1 MMETAKCKRLLYYNY
16 IIVFFKVFLAT
27 FSPSILLIILSI
39 PV

>member
-16 IIVFFKVFLAT
+16 IIIVFGGA
-27 FSPSILLIILSI
+27 LLIILSI